1 MTLRFFGL
9 LDGRRL
15 QALRAIRKLLALG
28 FTESDVSTL
37 LRDYRKERRRST
49 VEPAEREG
57 RRDKTIRLQI
67 AQGAI
72 RKLLALGY
80 AEVEIAPLVGVD
92 HSTITH
98 LLASDGSR
106 SVSWETASAFRD
118 AVKRAGAV
126 RLQLLLQGLKIHVLD
141 TCCDKGRALNLSSG
155 GSITE
160 SVRRLVM
167 NSFLHPSEPLPLES
181 GLQAFLAQV
190 GGPASRVFVFGTASQ
205 AGENDHDARI
215 QELRALEHEVEHILL
230 RFRSERIRLEVERK
244 KRCEIPGSG
253 RIA

>member
-28 FTESDVSTL
+28 FTASDVSTL

-49 VEPAEREG
+49 VEPADRDG
-57 RRDKTIRLQI
+57 RRDKIVRLRM

-72 RKLLALGY
+72 RTLLALGY
-80 AEVEIAPLVGVD
+80 AETEIARLVGVD

-106 SVSWETASAFRD
+106 SVSWETVAAFRD
-118 AVKRAGAV
+118 AVTRAGAV
-126 RLQLLLQGLKIHVLD
+126 RLQLLLRRLEIHVLD

-155 GSITE
+155 GSSTE

-167 NSFLHPSEPLPLES
+167 NSLVHPAEPAPLES

-190 GGPASRVFVFGTASQ
+190 GGPASRVFVFGTTSH

-215 QELRALEHEVEHILL
+215 QELRALEHEVQHILE

-244 KRCEIPGSG
+244 KHCEIPGSG